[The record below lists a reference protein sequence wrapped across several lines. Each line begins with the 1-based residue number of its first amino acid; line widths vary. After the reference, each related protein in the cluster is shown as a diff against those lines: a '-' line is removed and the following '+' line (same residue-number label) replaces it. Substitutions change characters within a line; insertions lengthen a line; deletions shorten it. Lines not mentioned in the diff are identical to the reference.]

1 MIGHLNIL
9 ILMQKGPSKIR
20 TKELDGVNIT
30 SPHKETIMKW
40 VNGEDQNDNRNPETK
55 SVKSPE
61 TEEIEVEE
69 DADWTYRFLIPTS
82 VAIAVL
88 VIIGNVIQY
97 FRQVTRKR
105 YKVIEK

>member
-1 MIGHLNIL
+1 VKRFLFIIAFFGIVTLSSNGYSAALNFN
-9 ILMQKGPSKIR
+9 GFER
-20 TKELDGVNIT
+20 NFNEE
-30 SPHKETIMKW
+30 SPVPAIVIE
-40 VNGEDQNDNRNPETK
+40 
-55 SVKSPE
+55 
-61 TEEIEVEE
+61 EEIEVEE
-69 DADWTYRFLIPTS
+69 DAAWTYRFLIPTS

>member
-1 MIGHLNIL
+1 MKRFLIIL
-9 ILMQKGPSKIR
+9 ITLVIVGLNNPAFSS
-20 TKELDGVNIT
+20 T
-30 SPHKETIMKW
+30 SII
-40 VNGEDQNDNRNPETK
+40 NGEERNFYEDEP
-55 SVKSPE
+55 VPAIVI
-61 TEEIEVEE
+61 EEEVEAEE
-69 DADWTYRFLIPTS
+69 DAAWTYRFLIPTS

>member
-1 MIGHLNIL
+1 MKIFFISLTFLSLVFFSSSAYSYTDDSIGF
-9 ILMQKGPSKIR
+9 
-20 TKELDGVNIT
+20 E
-30 SPHKETIMKW
+30 
-40 VNGEDQNDNRNPETK
+40 RNFH
-55 SVKSPE
+55 
-61 TEEIEVEE
+61 EENPVPAIVIEEEVEVQE
-69 DADWTYRFLIPTS
+69 DAAWTYRFLIPTS

>member
-1 MIGHLNIL
+1 MKRFHVFLIALVIVGLNN
-9 ILMQKGPSKIR
+9 SAYSA
-20 TKELDGVNIT
+20 TFDGQERNFY
-30 SPHKETIMKW
+30 
-40 VNGEDQNDNRNPETK
+40 EDDP
-55 SVKSPE
+55 VPAIVI
-61 TEEIEVEE
+61 EEEVEAEE
-69 DADWTYRFLIPTS
+69 DSAWTYRFLIPTS

>member
-1 MIGHLNIL
+1 MKRFLVFL
-9 ILMQKGPSKIR
+9 IALVIVGSNNSAYSA
-20 TKELDGVNIT
+20 TFDGQERNF
-30 SPHKETIMKW
+30 
-40 VNGEDQNDNRNPETK
+40 NEDDP
-55 SVKSPE
+55 VPAIVI
-61 TEEIEVEE
+61 EEEVEAEE
-69 DADWTYRFLIPTS
+69 DSAWTYRFLIPAS

>member
-1 MIGHLNIL
+1 MKRFLVFL
-9 ILMQKGPSKIR
+9 IALVIVGFNNSAYSA
-20 TKELDGVNIT
+20 TFDGQEQNF
-30 SPHKETIMKW
+30 
-40 VNGEDQNDNRNPETK
+40 NEDDP
-55 SVKSPE
+55 VPAIVI
-61 TEEIEVEE
+61 EEEVEAEE
-69 DADWTYRFLIPTS
+69 DSAWTYRFLIPTS

>member
-1 MIGHLNIL
+1 VKRFFITLAFLGIITLNSNAYSFTNSL
-9 ILMQKGPSKIR
+9 
-20 TKELDGVNIT
+20 
-30 SPHKETIMKW
+30 
-40 VNGEDQNDNRNPETK
+40 NGLEKNFYEDNP
-55 SVKSPE
+55 VPAIV
-61 TEEIEVEE
+61 IEDEVVVEE
-69 DADWTYRFLIPTS
+69 EAAWTYRFLIPTS

>member
-1 MIGHLNIL
+1 MKRFLFIIAFLGIVTLSVSAYSATLNF
-9 ILMQKGPSKIR
+9 
-20 TKELDGVNIT
+20 
-30 SPHKETIMKW
+30 
-40 VNGEDQNDNRNPETK
+40 NGLERNVYEENPVPAIVIE
-55 SVKSPE
+55 
-61 TEEIEVEE
+61 EEIEVEE
-69 DADWTYRFLIPTS
+69 DAAWTYRFLIPTS

>member
-1 MIGHLNIL
+1 MRRFFITLLFLGMLALNSNAYSL
-9 ILMQKGPSKIR
+9 IPSFNDSGKNFY
-20 TKELDGVNIT
+20 ED
-30 SPHKETIMKW
+30 SPVPAI
-40 VNGEDQNDNRNPETK
+40 VI
-55 SVKSPE
+55 
-61 TEEIEVEE
+61 EEEVEVEE
-69 DADWTYRFLIPTS
+69 DAAWTYRFLIPTS

>member
-1 MIGHLNIL
+1 MKRFLVVLTVLVVVGLNNSAYSSTPTFG
-9 ILMQKGPSKIR
+9 QER
-20 TKELDGVNIT
+20 NFY
-30 SPHKETIMKW
+30 
-40 VNGEDQNDNRNPETK
+40 EDDP
-55 SVKSPE
+55 VPAIVI
-61 TEEIEVEE
+61 EEEVEAEE
-69 DADWTYRFLIPTS
+69 DSAWTYRFLIPTS

>member
-1 MIGHLNIL
+1 MKRFLVFLTVLAIVGLNNSAYSSTFDV
-9 ILMQKGPSKIR
+9 QQQ
-20 TKELDGVNIT
+20 TFY
-30 SPHKETIMKW
+30 
-40 VNGEDQNDNRNPETK
+40 EDDPVPAIVIEEEI
-55 SVKSPE
+55 E
-61 TEEIEVEE
+61 TEE
-69 DADWTYRFLIPTS
+69 DSAWTYRFLIPTS

>member
-1 MIGHLNIL
+1 MKRFLVFLIALVIVGLNNSAYSATFYV
-9 ILMQKGPSKIR
+9 QER
-20 TKELDGVNIT
+20 YFN
-30 SPHKETIMKW
+30 
-40 VNGEDQNDNRNPETK
+40 EDDP
-55 SVKSPE
+55 VPAIVI
-61 TEEIEVEE
+61 EEEVEAEE
-69 DADWTYRFLIPTS
+69 DSAWTYRFLIPTS

>member
-1 MIGHLNIL
+1 MKRFLVFLTVLVIVGLNN
-9 ILMQKGPSKIR
+9 SAYSS
-20 TKELDGVNIT
+20 TFTFDGQQQT
-30 SPHKETIMKW
+30 FY
-40 VNGEDQNDNRNPETK
+40 EDDPVPAIVIEEEI
-55 SVKSPE
+55 E
-61 TEEIEVEE
+61 TEE
-69 DADWTYRFLIPTS
+69 DSAWTYRFLIPTS

>member
-1 MIGHLNIL
+1 VKRFLVFLIALVIVGLNN
-9 ILMQKGPSKIR
+9 SAYSA
-20 TKELDGVNIT
+20 TFDGQEQNF
-30 SPHKETIMKW
+30 
-40 VNGEDQNDNRNPETK
+40 NEDDP
-55 SVKSPE
+55 VPAIVI
-61 TEEIEVEE
+61 EEEVE
-69 DADWTYRFLIPTS
+69 AWTYRFLIPTS

>member
-1 MIGHLNIL
+1 MKRFLVFLIALVIVGLNY
-9 ILMQKGPSKIR
+9 PAYSA
-20 TKELDGVNIT
+20 TFDGQERNF
-30 SPHKETIMKW
+30 
-40 VNGEDQNDNRNPETK
+40 NEDDP
-55 SVKSPE
+55 VPAIVI
-61 TEEIEVEE
+61 EEEVEAEE
-69 DADWTYRFLIPTS
+69 DSAWTYRFLIPTS

>member
-1 MIGHLNIL
+1 VKRFLFIIAFLGIVTLSVSAYSATLNF
-9 ILMQKGPSKIR
+9 
-20 TKELDGVNIT
+20 
-30 SPHKETIMKW
+30 
-40 VNGEDQNDNRNPETK
+40 NGLERNFYEENPVPAIVIE
-55 SVKSPE
+55 
-61 TEEIEVEE
+61 EEIEVEE
-69 DADWTYRFLIPTS
+69 DAAWTYRFLIPTS

>member
-1 MIGHLNIL
+1 MKRFHVFLIALVIVGLNN
-9 ILMQKGPSKIR
+9 SAYSS
-20 TKELDGVNIT
+20 TFTLDGQEQNFN
-30 SPHKETIMKW
+30 E
-40 VNGEDQNDNRNPETK
+40 EDPVPAIVIE
-55 SVKSPE
+55 
-61 TEEIEVEE
+61 EEIEAEE
-69 DADWTYRFLIPTS
+69 DSAWTYRFLIPTS